1 MWEVSGRIQVSKSEL
16 HTHIHLDYSRVKFLF
31 FIKKKK
37 YKFSKLSINKFIK
50 NGLGNKAGT

>member
-31 FIKKKK
+31 CIKKK
-37 YKFSKLSINKFIK
+37 YKFSKLSINKFTK
-50 NGLGNKAGT
+50 NGLENKAGT